1 MRTAV
6 ALVFILT
13 ALFLYRTGQL
23 YLERKALS
31 REAQQWHRVQAGNT
45 PAEPDG
51 GVEYQGK
58 SYRRNTYIKAILCM
72 GIDRPGSLEETRTA
86 GFGGQHIPGGPGYGQ
101 GPDKGACNSQGYH
114 DGNHID
120 GFKRERTGQLN
131 PASYIGICIWRWKG
145 KELQV
150 HD

>member
-51 GVEYQGK
+51 GVE
-58 SYRRNTYIKAILCM
+58 
-72 GIDRPGSLEETRTA
+72 
-86 GFGGQHIPGGPGYGQ
+86 
-101 GPDKGACNSQGYH
+101 
-114 DGNHID
+114 
-120 GFKRERTGQLN
+120 
-131 PASYIGICIWRWKG
+131 
-145 KELQV
+145 
-150 HD
+150 